1 MAWFTRRMASFAMF
15 PLGSV
20 LFPHMPLALRV
31 FEERYL
37 VMMSRVLGGEP
48 AEFGVVLIESGRE
61 AAGAEPQ
68 RRFGYGTV
76 AQVTEL
82 GETDGALAVLAT
94 GGRRIE
100 VVEWLADDPHPAAVV
115 RELPELEWDERL
127 EPMREQAELI
137 VRRTIARASEF
148 VELPWDAHIRLSDDP
163 VESAWQLAGIAPL
176 TPLDQVALLRSS
188 TMRELLMKLI
198 DLTLGAGEVLTA
210 RWSAEDELDAEIART
225 LAETALPA
233 DATGPDAAGSD
244 APESVAAESVDEA
257 DAPHDDDEPI
267 DESEEPRP

>member
-1 MAWFTRRMASFAMF
+1 MASFAMF

-37 VMMSRVLGGEP
+37 VMMSRVLAGEP

-82 GETDGALAVLAT
+82 GETDGTLAVVAT

-127 EPMREQAELI
+127 VPMREQAELI

-148 VELPWDAHIRLSDDP
+148 VELRWDADIRLSDDP

-176 TPLDQVALLRSS
+176 TPLDQVALLRST

-210 RWSAEDELDAEIART
+210 PWSADDELDAEIART
-225 LAETALPA
+225 LAQTALPTDAAEPDATVA
-233 DATGPDAAGSD
+233 DAPDPV
-244 APESVAAESVDEA
+244 APERVADERVAEA
-257 DAPHDDDEPI
+257 DAPDDDEPI
-267 DESEEPRP
+267 DEPEEPRP

>member
-1 MAWFTRRMASFAMF
+1 MTSFAMF

-37 VMMSRVLGGEP
+37 VMMSRVLAGEP

-61 AAGAEPQ
+61 AAGAEAQ

-82 GETDGALAVLAT
+82 GATDGDLAVLAT

-115 RELPELEWDERL
+115 RDLPELEWDERL
-127 EPMREQAELI
+127 APMREQAELI

-148 VELPWDAHIRLSDDP
+148 VELPWDADVELSDDP

-176 TPLDQVALLRSS
+176 TPLDQVVLLRSA
-188 TMRELLMKLI
+188 TMRELLAKLI
-198 DLTLGAGEVLTA
+198 DLTLGAGEVLTTPWTA
-210 RWSAEDELDAEIART
+210 GDELDDEIATT
-225 LAETALPA
+225 LARAEAEAEA
-233 DATGPDAAGSD
+233 DGVGPDAA
-244 APESVAAESVDEA
+244 DEA
-257 DAPHDDDEPI
+257 GDEPGASGAAG
-267 DESEEPRP
+267 DDPEGPRP